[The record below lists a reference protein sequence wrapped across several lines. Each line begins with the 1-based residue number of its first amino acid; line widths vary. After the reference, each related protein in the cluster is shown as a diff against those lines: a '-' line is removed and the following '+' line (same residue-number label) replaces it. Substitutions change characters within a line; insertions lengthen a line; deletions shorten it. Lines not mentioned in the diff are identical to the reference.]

1 MNTSHQEVISVLNNL
16 IETCKDGENGFRTA
30 AEGVK
35 DSQLKSLF
43 NSYAQ
48 QRTQFA
54 SELQREVQRL
64 GGQPEESGSVA
75 ASIHRGWMNIKSV
88 VTGEDKAAII
98 SECERGED
106 VALKTYK
113 EALKANLPADIRIL
127 VEQQCAKVQE
137 AHDKIRSLEKATSSH
152 K

>member
-1 MNTSHQEVISVLNNL
+1 MNISHREAISVLNNL
-16 IETCKDGENGFRTA
+16 IETCKDGENGFQTA
-30 AEGVK
+30 AEGIK

-48 QRTQFA
+48 QRAQFA
-54 SELQREVQRL
+54 SELQREVRRL
-64 GGQPEESGSVA
+64 GGQPEDSGSVT
-75 ASIHRGWMNIKSV
+75 ASIHRGWMNIKSA

-106 VALKTYK
+106 VAVKTYK
-113 EALKANLPADIRIL
+113 EALNANLPADIRVI
-127 VEQQCAKVQE
+127 VEQQYAKIQE
-137 AHDKIRSLEKATSSH
+137 AHDKIRSLEKATSFQ